1 MTKMTS
7 AKFLERKIEI
17 TQPTTTTITNT
28 TVTASTTAMEI
39 HQLHMLAASC
49 AAGAAPLSHVTH
61 ANLATPPARRT
72 TQRQSSVFS
81 VNRLREFQL
90 TSICAPLIRLKC
102 NVCTALS
109 PRALL

>member
-17 TQPTTTTITNT
+17 TQPTTT

-81 VNRLREFQL
+81 VN
-90 TSICAPLIRLKC
+90 
-102 NVCTALS
+102 
-109 PRALL
+109 